1 MNQYQGLS
9 SKEVLESRAKYG
21 MNMME
26 KKKKESLFSKV
37 LNVFKEPM
45 FLLLLITA
53 SIYFILGEVG
63 DGIIMLCFILFI
75 SGIEFFQEQKTDK
88 ALEALNTLSALNV
101 KVLRD
106 GKIQEID
113 SKDIVMGDIILL
125 EEGDKVSAD
134 GILLECQGLG
144 MNESSLTGESEV
156 VYKKI
161 QEDNENHFKWNM
173 CYAGTDVANGSALM
187 KVVAIGSQTEYGKIG
202 KALNAISKE
211 KTPLEKQIKKLVI
224 VCTII
229 SFIFFIFV
237 LIVNFMVHSDLQF
250 NERLI
255 QSILPAITVAMSSI
269 PEEIPVVLTVFLA
282 MGAWQLAKKN
292 ALTKNMKAVETLG
305 AVTVLCTDKTGT
317 LTENKMQVQ
326 NCFIKDDDFYRVA
339 LLACSKEPYDPMEIA
354 IQDACFTH
362 QISKEL
368 YRYTCLHEYIFNHED
383 KMMGQVWQLE
393 QNKIL
398 CVKGAYE
405 NVLPLCHLKQT
416 EYDEIVKQAMEYS
429 KKGYRVLALAKNDH
443 MEQIPETLKENTLSF
458 VGLIALVDPHRHG
471 VKESIQSCYEAGVRV
486 IMITGDNGDTAKGI
500 ASQIGLKQHT
510 KVITGEELEKMS
522 DEELEKKVKETNIFA
537 RVYPNHKMRIVKA
550 LQKHQEVVAMTGDGV
565 NDAPALKRASIGIA
579 MGKRGTNVSKEAS
592 DMILMDDHFN
602 TIVDAIKNG
611 RVIYSNIKKAISYIL
626 VIHMP
631 IALACLFVPLLHLP
645 VFLLPIHIVL
655 LELII
660 DPTSSIIF
668 ERLKPD
674 NNVMKEKPRKI
685 NDPIISSSI
694 IVKCILQGVA
704 IFAGFFGSYYHLI
717 KNGMDPVFSVTFSFT
732 VLVLSN
738 IFVVY
743 VLQSNEFALKNMIID
758 LKDKVIAFIN
768 FVIIIMLLFIIYV
781 PFLQKIVGTTPL
793 TLKELFCAILI
804 SIMVTLPFDLLKLKE
819 KSSD

>member
-53 SIYFILGEVG
+53 SIYFILREVG

-362 QISKEL
+362 QISKEI
-368 YRYTCLHEYIFNHED
+368 YHHTCLHEYIFNHED

-405 NVLPLCHLKQT
+405 NVLPLCYLKQT

-458 VGLIALVDPHRHG
+458 VGLIALVDPPRHG

-694 IVKCILQGVA
+694 IVKCILQEVA

-738 IFVVY
+738 IFIVY

-768 FVIIIMLLFIIYV
+768 FVIILMLLFIIYV